1 MKLLITRI
9 LKLTEE
15 QKIFLAKDNELYF
28 FGKEEDSLSDYKD
41 IPFDEIE
48 GIVSFKFFITHDI
61 KQFPNLK
68 FVQLLS
74 VGTDW
79 VDLDYCAKKGIKV
92 YNVGKS
98 FAIPMAEWCVCKAL
112 ELYKK
117 SKTFY
122 VQQNEHTF
130 IQRKGVLEILGKN
143 VLLMGYGNVG
153 KESAVRFKAFGA
165 NVMVCNRS
173 SVDTSNTFVDEY
185 YPLDKRDE
193 ALKKADIICLAIPAT
208 KETTH
213 IIGKHELEIM
223 KDTAVIIN
231 VGRGALIDEPE
242 LIQTLQ
248 GGKLLGVALD
258 VFEKEP
264 PEDSNPLWNMPNVLV
279 SPHTCFMGDGND
291 LRKYETLVE
300 NLKKM

>member
-15 QKIFLAKDNELYF
+15 QKNFLAKDNELYF

-300 NLKKM
+300 NLKK

>member
-15 QKIFLAKDNELYF
+15 QKNFLAKNNELYF